1 MWDNILVGCVLEVTM
16 VTKVQ
21 IRSQFDLLNE
31 LTTRLVEELSQ
42 AEYSKAEYYQLPDI
56 SIKDED
62 IIPNSIPVSKIS
74 GELAHK
80 AILNSYSDIYKKHGL
95 SSRVLKRH
103 PGLLILKNANKQ
115 ALINRI
121 AQVNTA
127 KARFKECI
135 LAIDN
140 NDARFEAVHNAV
152 PNLITLAAYRKI
164 HSEAESPFSV
174 RFTWMHKHATKT
186 LTKKMALEML
196 KKSAGYRNPRMID
209 QQKWQALVAQE
220 QLRVA
225 SLSDKEKL
233 RIRRPTRVSPQV
245 NVRYTA
251 QNRYHV
257 SAALPFILIN
267 PAPDVKLGTLP
278 DYEKP
283 LSHPRKQEYDFLVDR
298 LYLEQVEK

>member
-1 MWDNILVGCVLEVTM
+1 M

-21 IRSQFDLLNE
+21 IRSQFDLMNE
-31 LTTRLVEELSQ
+31 LTLRLVEELK
-42 AEYSKAEYYQLPDI
+42 ECEFSKAEYYQLPDV
-56 SIKDED
+56 SSFDED
-62 IIPNSIPVSKIS
+62 KVPESILVSKIT
-74 GELAHK
+74 GVPAQK
-80 AILNSYSDIYKKHGL
+80 AILNSFSDIYKKSGL

-103 PGLLILKNANKQ
+103 PGLLVIKNADKK
-115 ALINRI
+115 ALNNRI
-121 AQVNTA
+121 AQVNKA
-127 KARFKECI
+127 KASFKECI

-140 NDARFEAVHNAV
+140 NDARFEAVHNAI

-164 HSEAESPFSV
+164 HSESESPFSV

-196 KKSAGYRNPRMID
+196 DKSASYRNPRMID
-209 QQKWQALVAQE
+209 QQKWQSLVAQE

-225 SLSDKEKL
+225 SLGEKEKL

-267 PAPDVKLGTLP
+267 PEPDVKLGILP
-278 DYEKP
+278 DYQKP
-283 LSHPRKQEYDFLVDR
+283 ETHPRNREYDFLVDR
-298 LYLEQVEK
+298 LYLEQVER

>member
-1 MWDNILVGCVLEVTM
+1 M

-21 IRSQFDLLNE
+21 IRSQFDLMNE
-31 LTTRLVEELSQ
+31 LTLSLIEELK
-42 AEYSKAEYYQLPDI
+42 ECEFSKAEYYQLPDVSSLDESKVPE
-56 SIKDED
+56 SIL
-62 IIPNSIPVSKIS
+62 VSKIT
-74 GELAHK
+74 GVPAQK
-80 AILNSYSDIYKKHGL
+80 AILNSFSDMYKKSGL

-103 PGLLILKNANKQ
+103 PGLLVIKNADKH
-115 ALINRI
+115 ALNNRI
-121 AQVNTA
+121 AQVNKA
-127 KARFKECI
+127 KATFKECI
-135 LAIDN
+135 LAIDS
-140 NDARFEAVHNAV
+140 NDARFEAVHNAI

-164 HSEAESPFSV
+164 HSESKSPFSV

-196 KKSAGYRNPRMID
+196 DKSASYRNPRMID
-209 QQKWQALVAQE
+209 QQKWQSLVAQE

-225 SLSDKEKL
+225 SLGEKEKL

-267 PAPDVKLGTLP
+267 PEPDVKLGILP
-278 DYEKP
+278 DYQKP
-283 LSHPRKQEYDFLVDR
+283 ETHPRKREYDFLVDR
-298 LYLEQVEK
+298 LYLEQVER

>member
-1 MWDNILVGCVLEVTM
+1 M

-21 IRSQFDLLNE
+21 IRSQFDLMNE
-31 LTTRLVEELSQ
+31 LTIRLIEELK
-42 AEYSKAEYYQLPDI
+42 ECEFSKAEYYQLPDVSSLDEKKVPETI
-56 SIKDED
+56 S
-62 IIPNSIPVSKIS
+62 VSKIS
-74 GELAHK
+74 GELAQK
-80 AILNSYSDIYKKHGL
+80 SILNSFSDIYTKSGL

-103 PGLLILKNANKQ
+103 PGILVIKNADKQ
-115 ALINRI
+115 ALNNRI
-121 AQVNTA
+121 AQVNKA
-127 KARFKECI
+127 KAAFKECI

-140 NDARFEAVHNAV
+140 NDARFEAVHNAI

-164 HSEAESPFSV
+164 HSESESPFSV

-196 KKSAGYRNPRMID
+196 EKSAGYRNPRMID
-209 QQKWQALVAQE
+209 QQKWQTLVAQE
-220 QLRVA
+220 QLRVS
-225 SLSDKEKL
+225 SLAEKEKL

-267 PAPDVKLGTLP
+267 PEPDVKLGILP
-278 DYEKP
+278 NYEKP
-283 LSHPRKQEYDFLVDR
+283 LSHPRKRDYDFLVDR
-298 LYLEQVEK
+298 LYLEQVDK

>member
-1 MWDNILVGCVLEVTM
+1 M
-16 VTKVQ
+16 VSKVQ
-21 IRSQFDLLNE
+21 IRSQFDLMNE
-31 LTTRLVEELSQ
+31 LTSLLIDELRVC
-42 AEYSKAEYYQLPDI
+42 EYSKAEYYQLPDI
-56 SIKDED
+56 TSVDEN
-62 IIPNSIPVSKIS
+62 IIPESILVKKLT
-74 GELAHK
+74 GEIAHR
-80 AILNSYSDIYKKHGL
+80 AILNSFTDIYKKESL

-103 PGLLILKNANKQ
+103 PGLLVLKNADVMG
-115 ALINRI
+115 LTNRI
-121 AQVNTA
+121 KQVNKA
-127 KARFKECI
+127 KAAFKECV

-164 HSEAESPFSV
+164 HFQSESPFSV

-196 KKSAGYRNPRMID
+196 DKSAGYRNPRMID

-225 SLSDKEKL
+225 SLGDKEKL

-251 QNRYHV
+251 ENRYHV

-267 PAPDVKLGTLP
+267 PQADVKLGTLP
-278 DYEKP
+278 DYQKP
-283 LSHPRKQEYDFLVDR
+283 ESHPRKKEYDFLVDR
-298 LYLEQVEK
+298 LYLEQVDK

>member
-1 MWDNILVGCVLEVTM
+1 M

-31 LTTRLVEELSQ
+31 LTLRLIEELKECGF
-42 AEYSKAEYYQLPDI
+42 AKAEYYQLPEVE
-56 SIKDED
+56 SNDEKTVPHT
-62 IIPNSIPVSKIS
+62 IEVTKQT
-74 GELAHK
+74 GENAHK
-80 AILNSYSDIYKKHGL
+80 LILNSFTDIYKKPGF

-103 PGLLILKNANKQ
+103 PGLIVLKNVNKDN
-115 ALINRI
+115 LIARI
-121 AQVNTA
+121 QQINKA
-127 KARFKECI
+127 KASFKECI
-135 LAIDN
+135 LSIDN

-152 PNLITLAAYRKI
+152 PNLITLAAYRKV
-164 HSEAESPFSV
+164 HFEHESPFSV

-186 LTKKMALEML
+186 LTKKMALDML
-196 KKSAGYRNPRMID
+196 DKSAGYSNPRMID
-209 QQKWQALVAQE
+209 QQSWQSLVAQE

-267 PAPDVKLGTLP
+267 PEPDVKLGTLP
-278 DYEKP
+278 NYVKP
-283 LSHPRKQEYDFLVDR
+283 DSHPRKREYDFLVDR
-298 LYLEQVEK
+298 LYLEQVNE

>member
-1 MWDNILVGCVLEVTM
+1 M

-21 IRSQFDLLNE
+21 IRSQFDLMND
-31 LTTRLVEELSQ
+31 LTSLMIDDLRDC
-42 AEYSKAEYYQLPDI
+42 EYSKAEYYQLPDVSSSDEAI
-56 SIKDED
+56 VPEEIKV
-62 IIPNSIPVSKIS
+62 NKLT
-74 GELAHK
+74 GELAYR
-80 AILNSYSDIYKKHGL
+80 AILNSFTDIYKKDSL

-103 PGLLILKNANKQ
+103 PGILVIKNADVT
-115 ALINRI
+115 ALNSRI
-121 AQVNTA
+121 QQVNKA
-127 KARFKECI
+127 KAAFKECV

-164 HSEAESPFSV
+164 HAQSESPFSV

-196 KKSAGYRNPRMID
+196 DKSAGYRNPRMID
-209 QQKWQALVAQE
+209 QQKWQSLVAQE

-225 SLSDKEKL
+225 SLGEKEKL

-251 QNRYHV
+251 ENRYHV

-267 PAPDVKLGTLP
+267 PQPDVKLGTLP
-278 DYEKP
+278 NYQKP
-283 LSHPRKQEYDFLVDR
+283 ESHPRKKEYDFLVDR
-298 LYLEQVEK
+298 LYLEQVDK

>member
-1 MWDNILVGCVLEVTM
+1 M

-21 IRSQFDLLNE
+21 IRSQFDLMND
-31 LTTRLVEELSQ
+31 LTSLMIDDLRDC
-42 AEYSKAEYYQLPDI
+42 EYSKAEYYQLPDVSSTDEAI
-56 SIKDED
+56 VPEEIKV
-62 IIPNSIPVSKIS
+62 NKLT
-74 GELAHK
+74 GELAHR
-80 AILNSYSDIYKKHGL
+80 AILNSFTDIYKKNSL

-103 PGLLILKNANKQ
+103 PGILVIKNADVT
-115 ALINRI
+115 ALTSRI
-121 AQVNTA
+121 QQVNKA
-127 KARFKECI
+127 KAAFKECV

-164 HSEAESPFSV
+164 HAQSESPFSV

-196 KKSAGYRNPRMID
+196 DKSAGYRNPRMID
-209 QQKWQALVAQE
+209 QQKWQSLVAQE

-225 SLSDKEKL
+225 SLGEKEKL

-251 QNRYHV
+251 ENRYHV

-267 PAPDVKLGTLP
+267 PQPDVKLGTLP
-278 DYEKP
+278 NYQKP
-283 LSHPRKQEYDFLVDR
+283 ESHPRKKEYDFLVDR
-298 LYLEQVEK
+298 LYLEQVDK

>member
-1 MWDNILVGCVLEVTM
+1 M

-21 IRSQFDLLNE
+21 IRSQFDLMNE
-31 LTTRLVEELSQ
+31 LTIRLIEELK
-42 AEYSKAEYYQLPDI
+42 ECEFSKAEYYQLPDVSSLDEKKVPETI
-56 SIKDED
+56 S
-62 IIPNSIPVSKIS
+62 VSKIS
-74 GELAHK
+74 GELAQK
-80 AILNSYSDIYKKHGL
+80 SILNSFSDIYTKSGL

-103 PGLLILKNANKQ
+103 PGILVIKNADKQ
-115 ALINRI
+115 ALNNRI
-121 AQVNTA
+121 AQVNKA
-127 KARFKECI
+127 KSAFKECI

-140 NDARFEAVHNAV
+140 NDARFEAVHNAI

-164 HSEAESPFSV
+164 HSESESPFSV

-196 KKSAGYRNPRMID
+196 EKSAGYRNPRMID
-209 QQKWQALVAQE
+209 QQKWQTLVAQE
-220 QLRVA
+220 QLRVS
-225 SLSDKEKL
+225 SLAEKEKL

-267 PAPDVKLGTLP
+267 PEPDVKLGILP
-278 DYEKP
+278 NYEKP
-283 LSHPRKQEYDFLVDR
+283 LSHPRKRDYDFLVDR
-298 LYLEQVEK
+298 LYLEQVDK

>member
-1 MWDNILVGCVLEVTM
+1 M

-21 IRSQFDLLNE
+21 IRSQFDLMNE
-31 LTTRLVEELSQ
+31 LTIRLIEELK
-42 AEYSKAEYYQLPDI
+42 ECELSKAEYYQLPDVSSLDEKKVPETI
-56 SIKDED
+56 S
-62 IIPNSIPVSKIS
+62 VSKIS
-74 GELAHK
+74 GELAQK
-80 AILNSYSDIYKKHGL
+80 SILNSFSDIYTKSGL

-103 PGLLILKNANKQ
+103 PGILVIKNADKQ
-115 ALINRI
+115 ALNNRI
-121 AQVNTA
+121 AQVNKA
-127 KARFKECI
+127 KAAFKECI

-140 NDARFEAVHNAV
+140 NDARFEAVHNAI

-164 HSEAESPFSV
+164 HSESESPFSV

-196 KKSAGYRNPRMID
+196 EKSAGYRNPRMID
-209 QQKWQALVAQE
+209 QQKWQTLVAQE
-220 QLRVA
+220 QLRVS
-225 SLSDKEKL
+225 SLAEKEKL

-267 PAPDVKLGTLP
+267 PEPDVKLGILP
-278 DYEKP
+278 NYEKP
-283 LSHPRKQEYDFLVDR
+283 LSHPRKRDYDFLVDR
-298 LYLEQVEK
+298 LYLEQVDK